1 MRPGAGEFFEIVTR
15 LAGMVDRFTTMLD
28 CVDIGFIPD
37 GLLDQLPA
45 PSQIGATRVG
55 GVDVNKTRIRAAL
68 AAVLALAV
76 APVAELTAKVH
87 ALTGQT
93 ESEYTTRQGA
103 YDLRKLRGKQLVAKP
118 GRIRR
123 YHVPPDAARTIAALL
138 ALREQVIARSSPEFD
153 PRRGRR
159 PATWTRVDHDYEQI
173 RLGMQALFHDLGLRT
188 EAAAA

>member
-1 MRPGAGEFFEIVTR
+1 
-15 LAGMVDRFTTMLD
+15 MVDRFTTMLD

-37 GLLDQLPA
+37 GILDQLPA

-68 AAVLALAV
+68 AAVLPSAV
-76 APVAELTAKVH
+76 APAGFTVAGLTAKVH

-93 ESEYTTRQGA
+93 ESDYTTRQGA

-118 GRIRR
+118 GRTRR
-123 YHVPPDAARTIAALL
+123 HQVPQDAARTITALL
-138 ALREQVIARSSPEFD
+138 ALREQVIGPILTGVRTP
-153 PRRGRR
+153 PRGRR
-159 PATWTRVDHDYEQI
+159 PATWPRVDRDYEQL
-173 RLGMQALFHDLGLRT
+173 RLGMQALFHHLGLGT